1 MGIHCLGLQGTRY
14 NIVQDYGEPDYSV
27 VQDYREPDTM
37 YCTVVQDYGEHDTV
51 QSRTTGNLI
60 PCTVQ

>member
-27 VQDYREPDTM
+27 GQDYREPVNM
-37 YCTVVQDYGEHDTV
+37 YCTVYSSPGLRGT
-51 QSRTTGNLI
+51 
-60 PCTVQ
+60 